1 MGILDRYTTDED
13 KEELAKNLNLP
24 VDEAALPGKNT
35 KSKKSSPLQ
44 TSKYK
49 NKKTKNPTELDEKI
63 LSIINQFVDS
73 YKSNEKTSRMIR
85 IQDHHYRKLVGLRAD
100 GISVS
105 EFVSFAVH
113 LVLNSEDLESF
124 LNILKK

>member
-24 VDEAALPGKNT
+24 VDEAVLLGKNT
-35 KSKKSSPLQ
+35 KSKKSSPPQ
-44 TSKYK
+44 TRKYEK
-49 NKKTKNPTELDEKI
+49 KKTKNLTELDAKI
-63 LSIINQFVDS
+63 LSTIKQFVDS

-85 IQDHHYRKLVGLRAD
+85 IQDHHYRKLVSLRAE

-113 LVLNSEDLESF
+113 LVLNSEDFESF

>member
-24 VDEAALPGKNT
+24 VDKTAISGKTT
-35 KSKKSSPLQ
+35 KSKKTSAPQ
-44 TSKYK
+44 TSKYEKKQAK
-49 NKKTKNPTELDEKI
+49 NLNELDDKI
-63 LSIINQFVDS
+63 LSTINQFVDS
-73 YKSNEKTSRMIR
+73 YKSNKKTSRMIR
-85 IQDHHYRKLVGLRAD
+85 IQDHHYRKLVSLRAD

-113 LVLNSEDLESF
+113 LVLNSEDFENF